1 MLGGVPSRNE
11 IPHVRVESDP
21 QVYPRGNIAA
31 RWYIS
36 KVRGRRPLKGSLLQ
50 RERISQTTEGK
61 EECAHRKNPAVPSR
75 RGSAVFLTR
84 ALVWGSARDPFP
96 SVDRY

>member
-36 KVRGRRPLKGSLLQ
+36 KVRGRRPLKGSLLSCYRGNGSLKPQ
-50 RERISQTTEGK
+50 KEKKSALIERTL
-61 EECAHRKNPAVPSR
+61 PSPHD
-75 RGSAVFLTR
+75 V
-84 ALVWGSARDPFP
+84 ALLCS
-96 SVDRY
+96 